1 MSEPRYLLVKSLPM
15 EVLSSTGG
23 SVIPEG
29 KTERRTFAGF
39 KLVIENP
46 VGTVREGVDET
57 GKPWRTEFQH
67 AYGEITGSLG
77 VDGDPVD
84 VYLGDDEAATEVYI
98 VRQMKR
104 KDWDKF
110 DEDKCFLGFPSME
123 AAKQAYLNH
132 YDDPRF
138 FGGIIAM
145 PIEEF
150 RVKVRATKDNPTML
164 KTLILFTKAHIA
176 GHTRTLKTGKVVRV
190 NAYDN
195 KVVGRGKPGAPGQAD
210 LFGGV
215 QVEPEPASGK
225 LTPEQRAWA
234 ERTWRDQDYLP
245 WAQVEKARE
254 MLGHPK
260 DEDAELL
267 RTPEGREKV
276 KAKISQAKPETD
288 WRDEENWHSRTMGRM
303 KTLDD
308 AALRYVVKD
317 ATEAAESLERDGST
331 SKKAGQYRDEA
342 HYASMELKRR
352 RDTPVKQADKASL
365 KVEQTGKQT
374 NSPAFKRW
382 FGGSKVV
389 DAKGEPLVVY
399 HGSRADIP
407 EFDPSMAP
415 ETRAKA
421 MFFSP
426 DKDTASSFAIG
437 DGGNVAP
444 VYLSMKNP
452 LEFEF
457 NAAQYASPYYEK
469 MMMDEA
475 IRAGHDGMVI
485 TSPGRQTMY
494 VAFRSEQIKSAVGN
508 NGNFDPNDA
517 SLTKSQRITIIRRA
531 T

>member
-1 MSEPRYLLVKSLPM
+1 MTEPRYLLIKALPL

-23 SVIPEG
+23 SVVPEG

-67 AYGEITGSLG
+67 AYGEIVGSLG

-104 KDWDKF
+104 KDWEKF
-110 DEDKCFLGFPSME
+110 DEDKCFIGFSSME

-145 PIEEF
+145 PIDEF

-176 GHTRTLKTGKVVRV
+176 GHTRTLKSGKVVRV

-210 LFGGV
+210 LFGGDQHV
-215 QVEPEPASGK
+215 MPKKEAIAEHERLVGVLQSPSHADDEVEAKKQE
-225 LTPEQRAWA
+225 
-234 ERTWRDQDYLP
+234 
-245 WAQVEKARE
+245 
-254 MLGHPK
+254 
-260 DEDAELL
+260 AELGEMK
-267 RTPEGREKV
+267 RP
-276 KAKISQAKPETD
+276 AKPEKD

-303 KTLDD
+303 KTLDE
-308 AALRYVVKD
+308 ASLRYVVKD
-317 ATEAAESLERDGST
+317 ATEAAENLERDGST

-352 RDTPVKQADKASL
+352 RDAAAKPAPKPAS
-365 KVEQTGKQT
+365 
-374 NSPAFKRW
+374 N
-382 FGGSKVV
+382 
-389 DAKGEPLVVY
+389 AKTM
-399 HGSRADIP
+399 
-407 EFDPSMAP
+407 MA
-415 ETRAKA
+415 
-421 MFFSP
+421 
-426 DKDTASSFAIG
+426 G
-437 DGGNVAP
+437 
-444 VYLSMKNP
+444 L
-452 LEFEF
+452 
-457 NAAQYASPYYEK
+457 
-469 MMMDEA
+469 
-475 IRAGHDGMVI
+475 
-485 TSPGRQTMY
+485 
-494 VAFRSEQIKSAVGN
+494 KSAVAHIKKQGN
-508 NGNFDPNDA
+508 MDLEALTYGVNTFGLGDMPQEMAMDVKRAVSLINHMHHTGRLSGTDRLKIRDHLRGKAVLDMVVQVADRLKSVADPLDA
-517 SLTKSQRITIIRRA
+517 VREYFQTADDVQPMRKALRIVGLRRIG
-531 T
+531 

>member
-57 GKPWRTEFQH
+57 GKPWRTEFAY
-67 AYGEITGSLG
+67 AYGEIVGSLG

-84 VYLGDDEAATEVYI
+84 VYLGDDEGATEVYI

-195 KVVGRGKPGAPGQAD
+195 KVVGRGKQGATGQAD

-215 QVEPEPASGK
+215 QVEPEPA
-225 LTPEQRAWA
+225 P
-234 ERTWRDQDYLP
+234 
-245 WAQVEKARE
+245 
-254 MLGHPK
+254 
-260 DEDAELL
+260 
-267 RTPEGREKV
+267 
-276 KAKISQAKPETD
+276 ISQAKPAKPEKD

-303 KTLDD
+303 KTLDE
-308 AALRYVVKD
+308 ASLRYVVKD
-317 ATEAAESLERDGST
+317 ATEAAENLERDGST

-352 RDTPVKQADKASL
+352 RDTPVKQG
-365 KVEQTGKQT
+365 QPMQ
-374 NSPAFKRW
+374 
-382 FGGSKVV
+382 
-389 DAKGEPLVVY
+389 
-399 HGSRADIP
+399 
-407 EFDPSMAP
+407 
-415 ETRAKA
+415 
-421 MFFSP
+421 
-426 DKDTASSFAIG
+426 
-437 DGGNVAP
+437 
-444 VYLSMKNP
+444 
-452 LEFEF
+452 
-457 NAAQYASPYYEK
+457 
-469 MMMDEA
+469 
-475 IRAGHDGMVI
+475 
-485 TSPGRQTMY
+485 
-494 VAFRSEQIKSAVGN
+494 
-508 NGNFDPNDA
+508 
-517 SLTKSQRITIIRRA
+517 KSQRITIIRR
-531 T
+531 TT